1 MPHSEELDNREVL
14 AVHQLNIA
22 FQEERQFIPAV
33 QNLSFSLNR
42 GETLAIVGESGSGK
56 SVTALAL
63 MRLLEQTGGQV
74 SCEKMLLRRRNHQ
87 VIDLNELSASQM
99 QSVRGADIAMIFQEP
114 MTSLNPVFPVGEQIA
129 ESIRL
134 HQGLSGDEALREA
147 KRMLDLV
154 RIPEAQAILGRYPH
168 QLSGGM
174 RQRVMIAMALS
185 CRPAVLIADE
195 PTTALDVTIQAQILQ
210 LIKVL
215 QQEMEMGVI
224 FITHDMGVVADIA
237 DRVLVMHKG
246 NAVETGTVEQIFH
259 APVHPY
265 TKALLAAVPRLGAMN
280 GSDLPRRF
288 PLISLEA
295 AGQQED
301 EIEQDTVVPGKPIL
315 EVRDLVTRFPLRS
328 GMFNR
333 VKREVHAVENVSF
346 DLWPGE
352 TLALVGESGS
362 GKSVTALSI
371 LRLLPSPP
379 VEYLSGDIR
388 FHGESLLHASDQT
401 LRGVRGNKIAM
412 IFQEPMVSLN
422 PLHTLEKQLYE
433 VLSLHRGMRREAA
446 RGEILNCLDRVGI
459 RQAAKR
465 LTDYPH
471 QLSGGERQRVMI
483 AMALLTRPELLI
495 ADEPTTALDVSVQAQ
510 ILQLLRELQGEL
522 NMGMLFITH
531 NLSIVRKLAHRVA
544 VMQNGRCVEQNYA
557 ATLFASPTHPYT
569 QKLLNSEPSGDPVP
583 LPEPASTLLDV
594 EQLQVAFPIR
604 KGILKRIVDHNV
616 VVKNISFTLR
626 AGETLGLV
634 GESGSG
640 KSTTGLALLRL
651 INSQGSIIFDGQ
663 PLQNLNR
670 RQLLPI
676 RHRIQVV
683 FQDPNSSLNPR
694 LNVLQIIEE
703 GLRVHQP
710 TLSAAQREQ
719 QVIAVMHEV
728 GLDPETRHRYPAE
741 FSGGQRQRIAIAR
754 ALILKPS
761 LIILDE
767 PTSSLDKTVQAQILT
782 LLKSLQQKHQLAY
795 LFISHDLHVVRALCH
810 QVIVL
815 RQGEVVEQGPCA
827 RVFATP
833 QQEYTRQ
840 LLALS

>member
-1 MPHSEELDNREVL
+1 MTQTLL
-14 AVHQLNIA
+14 AI
-22 FQEERQFIPAV
+22 E
-33 QNLSFSLNR
+33 NLS
-42 GETLAIVGESGSGK
+42 VGF
-56 SVTALAL
+56 
-63 MRLLEQTGGQV
+63 RHQQT
-74 SCEKMLLRRRNHQ
+74 
-87 VIDLNELSASQM
+87 
-99 QSVRGADIAMIFQEP
+99 VR
-114 MTSLNPVFPVGEQIA
+114 
-129 ESIRL
+129 
-134 HQGLSGDEALREA
+134 
-147 KRMLDLV
+147 
-154 RIPEAQAILGRYPH
+154 
-168 QLSGGM
+168 
-174 RQRVMIAMALS
+174 
-185 CRPAVLIADE
+185 
-195 PTTALDVTIQAQILQ
+195 
-210 LIKVL
+210 
-215 QQEMEMGVI
+215 
-224 FITHDMGVVADIA
+224 
-237 DRVLVMHKG
+237 
-246 NAVETGTVEQIFH
+246 
-259 APVHPY
+259 
-265 TKALLAAVPRLGAMN
+265 
-280 GSDLPRRF
+280 
-288 PLISLEA
+288 
-295 AGQQED
+295 
-301 EIEQDTVVPGKPIL
+301 TVVN
-315 EVRDLVTRFPLRS
+315 D
-328 GMFNR
+328 
-333 VKREVHAVENVSF
+333 VS
-346 DLWPGE
+346 LQIEAGE

-782 LLKSLQQKHQLAY
+782 LLEIIATKASTGLFVYQPRFARCPRVMSSGYHTATRGSSGTRTVRARVCHTAAGVYASATGVELTLKKDCSLKRVRQLPHQNFSIGMLQQTRPG
-795 LFISHDLHVVRALCH
+795 DLQTGTAHLHTPAPNME
-810 QVIVL
+810 L
-815 RQGEVVEQGPCA
+815 RC
-827 RVFATP
+827 RLTP
-833 QQEYTRQ
+833 GLVYT
-840 LLALS
+840 SPTMHYHHPG